1 MRTTMFHKDT
11 NASMAVVLSTLLGSG
26 PAIELMVENG
36 QVNCN
41 GDAGICLAKCLTVS
55 AFFTS

>member
-11 NASMAVVLSTLLGSG
+11 NVSMAVVLSTLLGSG
-26 PAIELMVENG
+26 PATELMVGNG

-41 GDAGICLAKCLTVS
+41 GDAGICLAQCLTVS